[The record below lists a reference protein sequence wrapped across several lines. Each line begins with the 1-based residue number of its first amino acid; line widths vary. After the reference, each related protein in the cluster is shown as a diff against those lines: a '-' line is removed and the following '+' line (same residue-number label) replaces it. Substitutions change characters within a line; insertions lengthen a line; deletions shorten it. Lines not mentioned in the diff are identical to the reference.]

1 MSQHLYELQ
10 MLYLSNRWVE
20 VVPNAVK
27 DLRVT
32 QARQVVHGVNRVVV

>member
-10 MLYLSNRWVE
+10 MLLSNRWVE

-32 QARQVVHGVNRVVV
+32 QARQIVHGVNRVVV

>member
-10 MLYLSNRWVE
+10 MLLSNRWVA

-32 QARQVVHGVNRVVV
+32 QARQIVHGVNRVVV